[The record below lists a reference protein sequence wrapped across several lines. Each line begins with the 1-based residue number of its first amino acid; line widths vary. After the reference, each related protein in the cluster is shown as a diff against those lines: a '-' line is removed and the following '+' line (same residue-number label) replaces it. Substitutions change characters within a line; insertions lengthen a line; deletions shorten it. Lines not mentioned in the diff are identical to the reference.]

1 MLDSEAPLMNNV
13 GALGLG
19 VGISYRS
26 PVPSKAWLLSQLV
39 LLATG
44 ATLLFVVLHSLPC
57 IPSLPPLS
65 PDVSASAA
73 LWVSLVFL
81 LVLLLLFGL
90 LALSSPCSQLNLLIA
105 IKSRQS
111 KNQKQRN
118 KIEISLLL
126 GLMLRY

>member
-65 PDVSASAA
+65 PHDE
-73 LWVSLVFL
+73 LKPPKTKLTFPSLREVFL
-81 LVLLLLFGL
+81 PGVVD
-90 LALSSPCSQLNLLIA
+90 
-105 IKSRQS
+105 RVTS
-111 KNQKQRN
+111 K
-118 KIEISLLL
+118 
-126 GLMLRY
+126 